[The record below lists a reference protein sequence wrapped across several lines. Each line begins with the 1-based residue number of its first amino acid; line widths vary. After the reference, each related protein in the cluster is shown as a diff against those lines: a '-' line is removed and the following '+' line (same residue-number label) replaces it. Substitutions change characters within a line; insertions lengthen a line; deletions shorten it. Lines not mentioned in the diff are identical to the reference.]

1 MPASLT
7 SHQGSI
13 RYFSKWLMFS
23 CFALLTACATVDIS
37 KQYPDPQERFSETY
51 YHVWIPSHDGV
62 RLKATVYQPAL
73 KPGETAP
80 VILSTHGFG
89 TFRMP
94 RPLSIY
100 GTMVITGQASLA
112 AWHAGYWV
120 ISYDQRGFGDSEGDV
135 MLMSPEH
142 EVRDVSAIIDWV
154 EHNLPRVSK
163 HPDGDL
169 ALGMIGESY
178 GGGAQLMA
186 SIRDPRLKALVP
198 ITTWHDLGTALAP
211 NGHVKSYWNAILMGA
226 GTFSSGFDFG
236 MAYGDNY
243 LAMFSGDMNDGVN
256 QDLSRRSPS
265 HHCAKGEYPQA
276 DMLLLQGIRD
286 TVFTLNHGY
295 RNYQCAR
302 EGGRDARLI
311 GIRDGHV
318 LPWPTQSMGMPFY
331 TTQDTIVCDE
341 KSFRTTDMI
350 VQWYNLKLKGIPEPD
365 PIPELCVTLSPDDGL
380 IQHELMAG
388 AHALIVKPVS
398 LALTQTGLYEYVFR
412 PMEWL
417 AGLVL
422 PARMPREAEYQPVTG
437 GRFRPLF
444 LPLDV
449 MHDTRQMVGIP
460 HADLTLTTS
469 APDKDAV
476 VLAALGVR
484 RAGTPLVKI
493 ISEQFIPLKG
503 DGTHQLELPAVAI
516 ELERGD
522 TLGLVLQGYSGQYF
536 FNQRGR
542 FRSAEVSGQL
552 NVPYL
557 REDTLTAQSVVET
570 ETAQ

>member
-1 MPASLT
+1 MPVTLSPRL
-7 SHQGSI
+7 HLPRQWPH
-13 RYFSKWLMFS
+13 WLAA
-23 CFALLTACATVDIS
+23 CLALLLTACATVDIS
-37 KQYPDPQERFSETY
+37 KQYPDPQEAFSETY

-80 VILSTHGFG
+80 VIVSTHGFG

-120 ISYDQRGFGDSEGDV
+120 VSYDQRGFGDSEGDV

-154 EHNLPRVSK
+154 EKSLPRVRK

-169 ALGMIGESY
+169 AIGMIGESY

-186 SIRDPRLKALVP
+186 SFRDPRLKALVP
-198 ITTWHDLGTALAP
+198 ITTWHDLASALAP

-226 GTFSSGFDFG
+226 GTVSSGFDFG
-236 MAYGDNY
+236 MAFGDNY
-243 LAMFSGDMNDGVN
+243 LAMFSGDMNDGAH
-256 QDLSRRSPS
+256 QDLARRSPS
-265 HHCAKGEYPQA
+265 HHCDKGEYPQA

-295 RNYQCAR
+295 RNFQCAR

-318 LPWPTQSMGMPFY
+318 LPWPTQSLGMPFY
-331 TTQDTIVCDE
+331 TTQDTVVCDD
-341 KSFRTTDMI
+341 KTFNTADMI
-350 VQWYNLKLKGIPEPD
+350 VQWYDLKLKGIPEPD
-365 PIPELCVTLSPDDGL
+365 PIPELCVTLSPEDGL
-380 IQHELMAG
+380 IQQELMAG
-388 AHALIVKPVS
+388 NHTLTVKPVS

-422 PARMPREAEYQPVTG
+422 PARMPREAERQPVTG

-449 MHDTRQMVGIP
+449 MHETRRLVGIP
-460 HADLTLTTS
+460 YADLNLTTS

-503 DGTHQLELPAVAI
+503 DGEHQLELPAVAI

-542 FRSAEVSGQL
+542 FRSAEVSGHL
-552 NVPYL
+552 KVPYL
-557 REDTLTAQSVVET
+557 KDEPLTAQSIAGT
-570 ETAQ
+570 DAAH